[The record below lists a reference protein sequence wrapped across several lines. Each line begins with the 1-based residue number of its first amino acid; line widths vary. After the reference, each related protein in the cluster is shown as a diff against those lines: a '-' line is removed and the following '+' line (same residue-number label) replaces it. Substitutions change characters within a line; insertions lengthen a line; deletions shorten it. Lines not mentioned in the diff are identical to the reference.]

1 MELTIIASFS
11 LGLII
16 GGIATAAASIN
27 ELQTLRKMVSAD
39 NPEDKAEEFGS

>member
-1 MELTIIASFS
+1 MEITVIASFS

-27 ELQTLRKMVSAD
+27 ELQTLRKKVSTD
-39 NPEDKAEEFGS
+39 SIEDKTDALDN